1 MTIQR
6 TRPVAPRSAPTA
18 VSVPPVRHVHRPVR
32 FLLDLW
38 LLARPWFWGVS
49 GLPYGV
55 GFVFATHRL
64 LPTAAELPRM
74 LAGAVVVGP
83 LVWLAVLA
91 VNDAHDLDGDRRN
104 PRKVRSPLVTGR
116 ISVTTALRVAY
127 LAGAAAVLTAV
138 LVGPAFAAG
147 TLVVLVLGW
156 AYSAPPIR
164 LKARPGADVV
174 VNALAIGV
182 LGPWA
187 GWTAVQSPAGFPWAM
202 AVQGFLVGV
211 ALYVPT
217 TLADRTADLAV
228 GYRTIAVRYGRRL
241 TYRIGLAAWAAAAA
255 WSLVLTATGVIPR
268 QVLPFQLV
276 LVPGLVLAYHLV
288 LRHRQSIARIAAVGA
303 LFLAPAGAVML
314 SYAGVF

>member
-1 MTIQR
+1 MTLQQ
-6 TRPVAPRSAPTA
+6 TRPAPRQGSPTDPI
-18 VSVPPVRHVHRPVR
+18 SGPVRRERRRAGVLV
-32 FLLDLW
+32 DLCR
-38 LLARPWFWGVS
+38 LARPWFWGVS

-91 VNDAHDLDGDRRN
+91 VNDVHDLDGDRRN

-116 ISVTTALRVAY
+116 LSVATTLRVAY
-127 LAGAAAVLTAV
+127 LSAAAALLTAV

-147 TLVVLVLGW
+147 TLLVLGLGW
-156 AYSAPPIR
+156 AYSVPPIR

-187 GWTAVQSPAGFPWAM
+187 GWTAVQSPAGFPWVM

-217 TLADRTADLAV
+217 TLADRPADLAS

-241 TYRIGLAAWAAAAA
+241 TYRIGLAAWVAAAS
-255 WSLVLTATGVIPR
+255 WSLVLTVSGAIPR
-268 QVLPFQLV
+268 QVLPFQIV
-276 LVPGLVLAYHLV
+276 LVPGLVVAYHLV
-288 LRHRQSIARIAAVGA
+288 LRHRQSIARIAAVGG